1 MTGLLPSGA
10 AMSSQALTTRA
21 ARPRSVI
28 IAALLSAIA
37 PGVGQLYAGRPWRGV
52 ALFVAMLAIAAA
64 IIGVAF
70 LIPASFAA
78 FLAFAVGAVTVMLA
92 AYLYVIVDAVWLARR
107 GSRMAYRWYVQV
119 AAVAAVYLV
128 LEVILV
134 GLAIVLPS
142 PPWGRFDVASASME
156 PTLRPGEMILVDAS
170 YFGAN
175 PPSRGDVV
183 VYRLPKDPETIEVRR
198 IVALGGDRVSFRNGR
213 VFINGVAA
221 REPYARLGDPN
232 APINTIADIAVP
244 ANTVFVAGDSRDS
257 SIDSRDSLG
266 HGPVPLENLVGRA
279 TEILVTSLPDRAG
292 LWVGAPR

>member
-1 MTGLLPSGA
+1 MSLQA
-10 AMSSQALTTRA
+10 SSQTLTTRA

-28 IAALLSAIA
+28 VAALLSAVA

-52 ALFVAMLAIAAA
+52 ALFVALLAIAAA
-64 IIGVAF
+64 VVGVAF

-78 FLAFAVGAVTVMLA
+78 VLAFAVGAVTVMLA

-107 GSRMAYRWYVQV
+107 GSRTAYRWYVQV

-134 GLAIVLPS
+134 GLSIALPS
-142 PPWGRFDVASASME
+142 PSWRKFDVTSASME
-156 PTLRPGEMILVDAS
+156 PTVRSGEMILVDAS
-170 YFGAN
+170 YFDAN

-183 VYRLPKDPETIEVRR
+183 VYRLPKDPETVEVQR
-198 IVALGGDRVSFRNGR
+198 IVALGGDRIAFRNGR
-213 VFINGVAA
+213 AFINGVAA
-221 REPYARLGDPN
+221 HEPYARPGDPN
-232 APINTIADIAVP
+232 ASRNTVADILVP

-257 SIDSRDSLG
+257 SIDSRDILG

-279 TEILVTSLPDRAG
+279 TEILMTPLPDRAG
-292 LWVGAPR
+292 VWVGTPR